1 MKARY
6 ILPILFLISTFTFSQ
21 DFKEKKEKIKAL
33 KVAFLTEKLELTT
46 DEAQKFWPIY
56 NAFDDKQFELRHN
69 KKRAFNGRLNDEN
82 IAKLTESEAKSL
94 ITEIEATEE
103 EMHNLK
109 KKFIFDLQK
118 VLPAKKI
125 ILLRKSEDEFNR
137 KLLKQFREKRK

>member
-1 MKARY
+1 MKTKY

-69 KKRAFNGRLNDEN
+69 KKRAFNGRLNDDN

-94 ITEIEATEE
+94 IAEMEATED
-103 EMHNLK
+103 EMHSLK
-109 KKFIFDLQK
+109 KKFISDLQK

-137 KLLKQFREKRK
+137 KLLKQFKGHR

>member
-1 MKARY
+1 MKAKY
-6 ILPILFLISTFTFSQ
+6 ILPLLFLISTFTFSQ

-56 NAFDDKQFELRHN
+56 NTFDEKQFELRHN
-69 KKRAFNGRLNDEN
+69 KKRAYAGKLNDEN
-82 IAKLTESEAKSL
+82 IAKLTENEAKAL
-94 ITEIEATEE
+94 IAEMEATEN
-103 EMHNLK
+103 EMYTLK
-109 KKFIFDLQK
+109 KKFISDLQK